1 MLQDPAEYT
10 PTHRT
15 SPQLK
20 ASGEASNWGD
30 VRGPSWGPTT
40 GPFNTAGHLAKR
52 SVLPGGL

>member
-10 PTHRT
+10 PSHRT

-30 VRGPSWGPTT
+30 VRGPSWDRTSDLSGVNGTL
-40 GPFNTAGHLAKR
+40 FH
-52 SVLPGGL
+52 